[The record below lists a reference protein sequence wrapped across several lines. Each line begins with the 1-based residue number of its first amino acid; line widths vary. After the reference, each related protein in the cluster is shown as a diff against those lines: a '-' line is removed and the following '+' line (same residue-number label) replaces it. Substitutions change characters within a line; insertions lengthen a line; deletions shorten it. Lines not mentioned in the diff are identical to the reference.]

1 MSDLQ
6 ILLISIGV
14 VLIVLVVLYNSW
26 QDWRARRSMRR
37 SLPETGQDAL
47 MQNLPARREPG
58 LWARDP
64 APVAP
69 APQTPEAAAPP
80 VHHEENAEVD
90 PACEAVIDIALSRPV
105 AGAALGE
112 ALRSV
117 RRAGTKP
124 VRVFAERERGGYGLQ
139 LQATEPYVA
148 LQLAVVLANRSG
160 PLTAIEWSNLWT
172 LAQNLAERFE
182 GLIEAP
188 DQAEVLQRASALDAR
203 CAALDAQVG
212 LQLQLAAP
220 RADSEIHE
228 VAAAAGFVQVAGRW
242 AWMAENGM
250 PRFVLE
256 IDDTPDSG
264 PAHRVD
270 LVLDVPNSLPD
281 DQAFSRM
288 VAVARDLA
296 TRLEAHVLDDQGRS
310 FQDASAASID
320 RQISQLYD
328 QLEEAG
334 FLAGT
339 ERAARVFS

>member
-14 VLIVLVVLYNSW
+14 VLIVIVLLYNGW
-26 QDWRARRSMRR
+26 QDWRVRRGMRET
-37 SLPETGQDAL
+37 LPEAEHDVL
-47 MQNLPARREPG
+47 MQDVPGSARREPG
-58 LWARDP
+58 LWTAERP
-64 APVAP
+64 
-69 APQTPEAAAPP
+69 AAAAVEDSP
-80 VHHEENAEVD
+80 EIDA
-90 PACEAVIDIALSRPV
+90 ACEAVIDISLARPV
-105 AGAALGE
+105 TGE
-112 ALRSV
+112 ALADALRTIARV
-117 RRAGTKP
+117 GKKP
-124 VRVFAERERGGYGLQ
+124 VRVFAEREGGGHRTDVR
-139 LQATEPYVA
+139 ADESYVS

-160 PLTAIEWSNLWT
+160 PLSAIEWSNLWT

-188 DQAEVLQRASALDAR
+188 DQDAVLKQAVDLDAR
-203 CAALDAQVG
+203 CAAMDAQVG
-212 LQLQLAAP
+212 LLLQLASP
-220 RADSEIHE
+220 RPPARILE
-228 VAAAAGFVQVAGRW
+228 AARDVGFVQARGQW

-250 PRFVLE
+250 PRFVLQ
-256 IDDTPDSG
+256 IDARDET

-296 TRLEAHVLDDQGRS
+296 SRLDAHVLDDQGRT
-310 FQDASAASID
+310 FQDSSAPAID
-320 RQISQLYD
+320 RQISGLYD
-328 QLEEAG
+328 QLDQAG

>member
-14 VLIVLVVLYNSW
+14 VLIAIVVLYNGW
-26 QDWRARRSMRR
+26 QDWRVRRSMRNT
-37 SLPETGQDAL
+37 LPEAEHDVLMQDAAG
-47 MQNLPARREPG
+47 PRREPG
-58 LWARDP
+58 LWTGER
-64 APVAP
+64 
-69 APQTPEAAAPP
+69 TPAAAADDSP
-80 VHHEENAEVD
+80 EVD
-90 PACEAVIDIALSRPV
+90 PACEAVIDISLAHPV
-105 AGAALGE
+105 TGE
-112 ALRSV
+112 ALADALRTIARV
-117 RRAGTKP
+117 GKKP
-124 VRVFAERERGGYGLQ
+124 VRVFAERDGGGHRSEVR
-139 LQATEPYVA
+139 ADESYVS

-188 DQAEVLQRASALDAR
+188 DQDAVLKQAAELDSR
-203 CAALDAQVG
+203 CAAMDAQVG
-212 LQLQLAAP
+212 LLLQLASP
-220 RADSEIHE
+220 RPMARILE
-228 VAAAAGFVQVAGRW
+228 AARDVGFVQARGQW

-250 PRFVLE
+250 PRFVLQA
-256 IDDTPDSG
+256 DG
-264 PAHRVD
+264 PEGSPLHRVD

-296 TRLEAHVLDDQGRS
+296 ARLDAHVLDDQGRT
-310 FQDASAASID
+310 FQDDSAAGID
-320 RQISQLYD
+320 RQISGLYD
-328 QLEEAG
+328 QLDQAG